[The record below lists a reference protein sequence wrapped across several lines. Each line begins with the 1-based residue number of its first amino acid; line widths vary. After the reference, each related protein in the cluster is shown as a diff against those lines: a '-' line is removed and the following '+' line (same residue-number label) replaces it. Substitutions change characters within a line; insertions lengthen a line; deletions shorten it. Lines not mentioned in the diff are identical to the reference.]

1 MYSGIVVLFIIIQFL
16 FLIYGVR
23 NSRIN
28 LFFSFFLLTLFIY
41 FLAHIYWVELQD
53 LKVSLVLV
61 NNFTP
66 LYFLTGPLLYFY
78 VKSILEG
85 DYRFNKNDL
94 LHTIPFSIQVVAIS
108 SYVFSPAEN
117 KIEILSLL
125 LEDPQ
130 SAINSEFNLFFSPS
144 GNFLFRFLSI
154 SAYIVMSFRILF
166 KNKHS
171 RNFYRST
178 YYWLLSLLCVTSLM
192 LISYMLLILNFF
204 KDPTNFLALI
214 NGRFAVATFLLLGVL
229 TLLPLF
235 FPHILYGT
243 YKVKAQEKKLTPTQ
257 RLEALPNR
265 KMISLSKKIISYFEE
280 KQPYLEREFTL
291 PQLAKEM
298 KVPMHHIQKCFKEVH
313 KTTFVD
319 FKTGYKI
326 QWAVEALYD
335 PSFKNDTID
344 SIGACA
350 GFNSKS
356 QFYSA
361 FKKHKGLTPYQFVKK
376 HKKIPNKA

>member
-1 MYSGIVVLFIIIQFL
+1 M
-16 FLIYGVR
+16 
-23 NSRIN
+23 
-28 LFFSFFLLTLFIY
+28 
-41 FLAHIYWVELQD
+41 ELQD

-94 LHTIPFSIQVVAIS
+94 LHTIPFIIQVVAIS
-108 SYVFSPAEN
+108 SYVFSPVEN

-130 SAINSEFNLFFSPS
+130 SAVNSEFNLFFSPS
-144 GNFLFRFLSI
+144 GNFFFRFLSI
-154 SAYIVMSFRILF
+154 SAYIIMSFRILF
-166 KNKHS
+166 KNKE
-171 RNFYRST
+171 NIKFYRST
-178 YYWLLSLLCVTSLM
+178 YYWLLSLLCITSLM
-192 LISYMLLILNFF
+192 LVSYMLLILNFF
-204 KDPTNFLALI
+204 DDPTNFLSLI

-235 FPHILYGT
+235 FPHILYGNAKIKSQDK
-243 YKVKAQEKKLTPTQ
+243 KVNPTQ
-257 RLEALPNR
+257 KLEALPNR
-265 KMISLSKKIISYFEE
+265 KMISLSKKIVSYFEE
-280 KQPYLEREFTL
+280 KKPYLESEFTL

-319 FKTGYKI
+319 FKTVYKI
-326 QWAVEALYD
+326 RWAVEALFD

-361 FKKHKGLTPYQFVKK
+361 FKKHKGMTPYQFLKE
-376 HKKIPNKA
+376 NKRGPDI

>member
-1 MYSGIVVLFIIIQFL
+1 M
-16 FLIYGVR
+16 
-23 NSRIN
+23 
-28 LFFSFFLLTLFIY
+28 TLFIY

-85 DYRFNKNDL
+85 EYRFNKNDL
-94 LHTIPFSIQVVAIS
+94 LHTIPFTIQVVAIS
-108 SYVFSPAEN
+108 SYVFSPVEN

-130 SAINSEFNLFFSPS
+130 SAVNSEFNIFFNPS
-144 GNFLFRFLSI
+144 GNFFFRFLSI
-154 SAYIVMSFRILF
+154 SAYIIMSFRILF
-166 KNKHS
+166 KNKHT
-171 RNFYRST
+171 RTFYRST
-178 YYWLLSLLCVTSLM
+178 YNWLLSLLCITSM
-192 LISYMLLILNFF
+192 MIASYILLILNFF
-204 KDPTNFLALI
+204 NDPTNFLALI

-243 YKVKAQEKKLTPTQ
+243 SKLKTQEKKLTPTQ

-280 KQPYLEREFTL
+280 KHPYLERAFTL

-298 KVPMHHIQKCFKEVH
+298 KVPVHHIQKCFKEVH

-326 QWAVEALYD
+326 RWAVEALYD

-361 FKKHKGLTPYQFVKK
+361 FKKHKGMTPYQFVKK
-376 HKKIPNKA
+376 HKKISNKT

>member
-1 MYSGIVVLFIIIQFL
+1 LISGVILIFIVIQIL

-23 NSRIN
+23 NSSIN

-78 VKSILEG
+78 VKSILKGE
-85 DYRFNKNDL
+85 YRFNKNDL
-94 LHTIPFSIQVVAIS
+94 LHTIPFTIQVIAIS
-108 SYVFSPAEN
+108 SYVLSPVEN

-130 SAINSEFNLFFSPS
+130 SAVNSEFNLFFSPS
-144 GNFLFRFLSI
+144 GNFLFRFLSVT
-154 SAYIVMSFRILF
+154 AYIIMSFKMLF
-166 KNKHS
+166 KNKES
-171 RNFYRST
+171 KKFYRST
-178 YYWLLSLLCVTSLM
+178 YNWLLSLLFITSIM
-192 LISYMLLILNFF
+192 LASYMLLILNFF
-204 KDPTNFLALI
+204 SDPTNFLALI

-235 FPHILYGT
+235 FPHILYGNT
-243 YKVKAQEKKLTPTQ
+243 KIKAQEKKIAASQ
-257 RLEALPNR
+257 KFEALPNR

-280 KQPYLEREFTL
+280 KQPFLERTFTL

-298 KVPMHHIQKCFKEVH
+298 KVPVHHIQKCFKEVH

-326 QWAVEALYD
+326 RWAVEALYD

-361 FKKHKGLTPYQFVKK
+361 FKKYKGLTPYQFVKK
-376 HKKIPNKA
+376 HKKIPSKA